1 MASPEGLA
9 YKNTAVLDT
18 IVIPSSKFRIRDWRR
33 LTILLTAAALC
44 CLSASIASA
53 DALVVTKAM
62 TASTVVEISM
72 LAAFFAI
79 AGGSFVITSSSR
91 VDEPRAEE
99 IVTSLLH
106 NVYRAFDFREE
117 ETIYDTLV
125 HSVTGDLLTETYFE
139 TRRGL
144 ELIEE
149 KRL

>member
-1 MASPEGLA
+1 
-9 YKNTAVLDT
+9 
-18 IVIPSSKFRIRDWRR
+18 
-33 LTILLTAAALC
+33 
-44 CLSASIASA
+44 
-53 DALVVTKAM
+53 
-62 TASTVVEISM
+62 M